1 MRQIPYFRKEFAAV
15 LVDAL
20 DEEWILSER
29 QVLSLLD
36 WIRRQAG
43 GSRSAYPFLVTLAEG
58 ALRPSE
64 ARSLRVC
71 DVALRPG
78 GSGELTAGCRGQAR
92 VVPLRPGFAMF
103 LRGWIN
109 DAGLQKDDLLFP
121 GARGGRLSVDA
132 YMGLW
137 EQAQEAVLP
146 HDQLL
151 AWRSGESVDILR
163 ESSLVRWLRLGVDVA
178 TVAELAGVAPAW
190 LALRY
195 PYCFRLEATE
205 IDWERL
211 AQATRLPEPTD
222 R

>member
-1 MRQIPYFRKEFAAV
+1 M

-36 WIRRQAG
+36 WIRQQAG
-43 GSRSAYPFLVTLAEG
+43 GSRSVYPFLVTLAEG

-64 ARSLRVC
+64 ARSLRVR
-71 DVALRPG
+71 DVVLHSG
-78 GSGELTAGCRGQAR
+78 GSGELMAGYRRQAR
-92 VVPLRPGFAMF
+92 VVPLRLGFAMF
-103 LRGWIN
+103 LRGWFN

-121 GARGGRLSVDA
+121 GARGERLSVDA

-146 HDQLL
+146 HDELL
-151 AWRSGESVDILR
+151 AWRLGEPVDILR

-190 LALRY
+190 LALRD
-195 PYCFRLEATE
+195 PHWFRLEVTE

-211 AQATRLPEPTD
+211 AQATRLPEATD
-222 R
+222 

>member
-1 MRQIPYFRKEFAAV
+1 M

-36 WIRRQAG
+36 WIRQQAG
-43 GSRSAYPFLVTLAEG
+43 GSRSVYPFLATLAEG

-64 ARSLRVC
+64 ARSLRVR
-71 DVALRPG
+71 DVVLHSG
-78 GSGELTAGCRGQAR
+78 GSGELTARHRGQDR
-92 VVPLRPGFAMF
+92 VVQLRPQFATF
-103 LRGWIN
+103 VRGWI
-109 DAGLQKDDLLFP
+109 DEDGLQNDDLLFP
-121 GARGGRLSVDA
+121 GSRGGRLTAAA
-132 YMGLW
+132 YERVW

-146 HDQLL
+146 HDKLL
-151 AWRSGESVDILR
+151 DWRLGEPVDILR
-163 ESSLVRWLRLGVDVA
+163 DSSLVRWLRLGVDVA
-178 TVAELAGVAPAW
+178 KVAKLAGVTPAW

-205 IDWERL
+205 IDSEPA
-211 AQATRLPEPTD
+211 AQAACLLEPTT

>member
-1 MRQIPYFRKEFAAV
+1 M
-15 LVDAL
+15 LTDAL
-20 DEEWILSER
+20 DEEWILSEG

-43 GSRSAYPFLVTLAEG
+43 GSRSVYPFLVTLAEG

-64 ARSLRVC
+64 GRSLRVR
-71 DVALRPG
+71 DVVLRSD
-78 GSGELTAGCRGQAR
+78 GSGELRAGHRGEAR

-121 GARGGRLSVDA
+121 GARGGRLTVNA

-146 HDQLL
+146 HDELL
-151 AWRSGESVDILR
+151 AWRLGEPVDILR

-205 IDWERL
+205 IHWERL

>member
-1 MRQIPYFRKEFAAV
+1 MRQIPYFRKEFTAV

-36 WIRRQAG
+36 WIRQQAG
-43 GSRSAYPFLVTLAEG
+43 GSRSVYPFLVTLAEG

-64 ARSLRVC
+64 ARSLRVR
-71 DVALRPG
+71 DVVLHSG
-78 GSGELTAGCRGQAR
+78 GSGELMAGYRRQAR
-92 VVPLRPGFAMF
+92 VVPLRLGFAMF
-103 LRGWIN
+103 LRGWFN

-121 GARGGRLSVDA
+121 GARGERLSVDA

-146 HDQLL
+146 HDELL
-151 AWRSGESVDILR
+151 AWRLGEPVDILR

-190 LALRY
+190 LALRD
-195 PYCFRLEATE
+195 PHWFRLEVTE

-211 AQATRLPEPTD
+211 AQATRLPEATD
-222 R
+222 